1 LHYEIFWEREP
12 ESAEVI
18 QETWSA
24 EGEKSDLADISR
36 ALGKLMSGL
45 HSCSKKKCKNVG
57 REIEKGRKKLSSLLE
72 SNADSAA
79 IRLAT
84 DQLNEL
90 LYREE
95 MLWLQRSKID
105 WLKEGDRNTKF
116 FHSKAV
122 WRAKKN
128 KISKLRDSE
137 GTVHSSTNVL
147 EQMSTDYF
155 KEIFSAD
162 PSLDH
167 SKVTRLIQSK
177 VTPEMNENLC
187 REFTDEEIANAIFQI
202 GPLKAPGPDGF
213 PARFYQRNWGILKED
228 VSRAVKSFFRS
239 GVLSEG
245 VNDPAIVLIP
255 KVEHPIELIEFRPIS
270 LCNVIYKVV
279 SKCLVNRLRPMLD
292 EIISCNQ
299 SAFVPGRMITDNALI
314 AFECFHYLQKNKNPD
329 NAACAYKLDLSKAY
343 DWHFLE
349 QSMLR
354 LGFSHRWVS
363 WIMECITTV
372 RYSVKFNGSLLSTF
386 AP

>member
-1 LHYEIFWEREP
+1 MRLDRAVANDKWRDLFPNSQIEHLACARSDHYPIVLKVCSAEQFQPRRKCLHYEIFWEREP
-12 ESAEVI
+12 AEVI

-95 MLWLQRSKID
+95 MLWLQRSRID

-167 SKVTRLIQSK
+167 SKVTRLI
-177 VTPEMNENLC
+177 
-187 REFTDEEIANAIFQI
+187 
-202 GPLKAPGPDGF
+202 
-213 PARFYQRNWGILKED
+213 
-228 VSRAVKSFFRS
+228 
-239 GVLSEG
+239 
-245 VNDPAIVLIP
+245 
-255 KVEHPIELIEFRPIS
+255 
-270 LCNVIYKVV
+270 
-279 SKCLVNRLRPMLD
+279 
-292 EIISCNQ
+292 
-299 SAFVPGRMITDNALI
+299 
-314 AFECFHYLQKNKNPD
+314 
-329 NAACAYKLDLSKAY
+329 
-343 DWHFLE
+343 
-349 QSMLR
+349 
-354 LGFSHRWVS
+354 
-363 WIMECITTV
+363 
-372 RYSVKFNGSLLSTF
+372 
-386 AP
+386 